1 MQPIAVCEVKHGALE
16 GLVRSLRES
25 HSKAEDDRKGDL
37 ARIHAKLDEFG
48 QRPTFAY
55 MLLVSTC
62 FAIIG
67 AETAWLIHLIAGK

>member
-1 MQPIAVCEVKHGALE
+1 MQPVAVCEVKHGALE
-16 GLVRSLRES
+16 NLIESLQAS
-25 HSKAEDDRKGDL
+25 HAKAEDKRADDL

-48 QRPTFAY
+48 QRPTFAH

-67 AETAWLIHLIAGK
+67 AETAWLIHFMVGK